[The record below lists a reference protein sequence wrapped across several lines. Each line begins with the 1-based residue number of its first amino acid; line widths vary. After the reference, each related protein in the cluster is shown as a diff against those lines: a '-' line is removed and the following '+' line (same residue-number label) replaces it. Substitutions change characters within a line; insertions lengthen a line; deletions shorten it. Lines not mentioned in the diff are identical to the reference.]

1 MMEQELERRERPS
14 EEQKPLFARIHR
26 RFNALFFVAF
36 LFFAALVLRLA
47 VVQLVHGEQYA
58 REAEANTVKR
68 IPIAAPRGWIVDR
81 NGEVLVTNEPVYTV
95 TFLESEGQHINVDEV
110 ADRLARLLDSD
121 ADDPAKVPL
130 SEVKERLSKM
140 EKYRNR
146 PLPTDEAALRH
157 LYEKES
163 ILEAMRSGYRFMPHR
178 IKEGLSVEEV
188 ARVSENLDKLPGVRL
203 VVESKRHYKRG
214 AFLTHVLGY
223 TKPIDAKNKDYYL
236 AQGYQIDDKVGVSG
250 LEAYYEAQL
259 RGQDGVMEVKV
270 DKNGR
275 TVEMREAARPKRG
288 HDLVLTIDARFQ
300 DAVERILE
308 EEVRRLRQ
316 KGSGKADMAIAI
328 AMNPNT
334 GEILAMAIYPDYDL
348 NLYNLSGKAFSEA
361 WKAHIQGRER
371 NEAIYGGFSPGST
384 IKPATVLLGL
394 QKGLTSPNE
403 TLYCRGAMIIGDR
416 PFRDFQGR
424 AHGSVNARTALQK
437 SCNIYM
443 YEIGLRLTRMKDSF
457 TATLSEMDTFYAQFG
472 LGVKTGIDLP
482 GEKIGWR
489 ASDTKLGNIA
499 LYTIGQYHAY
509 TPIQLLQYV
518 STIANGGYRMRP
530 FLVKEIRGES
540 EGTEGLGPVLMARK
554 PEVLGRVEVD
564 PRYLQVVR
572 EGMRLATQKGG
583 TAAGAFAGFPIPV
596 GVKTGTVQVDT
607 KRGID
612 NALMIGFAPFD
623 KPEIA
628 FVVIVTDVPKGYTG
642 GSAAGPI
649 ARRMLE
655 AYFNLGASAKGN
667 VSSPSGAGNSAAS
680 AGAGEE
686 NAPAVPKR

>member
-1 MMEQELERRERPS
+1 MERELERREQPS
-14 EEQKPLFARIHR
+14 EEQRPLLTRINR
-26 RFNALFFVAF
+26 RFNILFFVAF

-47 VVQLVHGEQYA
+47 IVQLVHGEQYA
-58 REAEANTVKR
+58 REAEANSMKR
-68 IPIAAPRGWIVDR
+68 IPITAPRGWIVDR
-81 NGEVLVTNEPVYTV
+81 NGEVLVNNEPVYTV
-95 TFLESEGQHINVDEV
+95 TFLESEGQRIDYDEV

-121 ADDPAKVPL
+121 VDDPAKVPL

-140 EKYRNR
+140 EKYRDQ

-157 LYEKES
+157 LLEKET

-188 ARVSENLDKLPGVRL
+188 ARVSENLDRLPGVRL
-203 VVESKRHYKRG
+203 VVESKRNYKRG

-223 TKPIDAKNKDYYL
+223 TKPIDAKNKEYYL
-236 AQGYQIDDKVGVSG
+236 ARGYQIDDKVGTSG
-250 LEAYYEAQL
+250 LEAYYETQL
-259 RGQDGVMEVKV
+259 HGQDGVMEVKV

-275 TVEMREAARPKRG
+275 TVEMREVAPPKRG

-308 EEVRRLRQ
+308 EEVKRLRK
-316 KGSGKADMAIAI
+316 KGADKADKAIAI

-334 GEILAMAIYPDYDL
+334 GEILAMATYPDYDL
-348 NLYNLSGKAFSEA
+348 NLYNLSGKEFSEA
-361 WKAHIQGRER
+361 WKTHIKGRER
-371 NEAIYGGFSPGST
+371 NEAVYGTFSPGST

-394 QKGLTSPNE
+394 QKGLVSPNE
-403 TLYCRGAMIIGDR
+403 TVYCRGVMMIGNR
-416 PFRDFQGR
+416 AFRDFQSR
-424 AHGSVNARTALQK
+424 AHGAVNARTALQK
-437 SCNIYM
+437 SCNTYM
-443 YEIGLRLTRMKDSF
+443 YEMALRLARTQTHYKDAF
-457 TATLSEMDTFYAQFG
+457 PEMDTFYAQFG
-472 LGVKTGIDLP
+472 LGVRTGIDLP
-482 GEKIGWR
+482 GENMGWR
-489 ASDTKLGNIA
+489 STYTELGNLA
-499 LYTIGQYHAY
+499 HYAIGQYHAY

-530 FLVKEIRGES
+530 YLVKEIRGES
-540 EGTEGLGPVLMARK
+540 EQTEGLGPVLMARK

-564 PRYLQVVR
+564 PQYLQVVR

-583 TAAGAFAGFPIPV
+583 TAAGAFAGFPVPV

-655 AYFNLGASAKGN
+655 AYFNLGAPATP
-667 VSSPSGAGNSAAS
+667 SSPGESAAP
-680 AGAGEE
+680 AAAGEE
-686 NAPAVPKR
+686 NASAMPKR